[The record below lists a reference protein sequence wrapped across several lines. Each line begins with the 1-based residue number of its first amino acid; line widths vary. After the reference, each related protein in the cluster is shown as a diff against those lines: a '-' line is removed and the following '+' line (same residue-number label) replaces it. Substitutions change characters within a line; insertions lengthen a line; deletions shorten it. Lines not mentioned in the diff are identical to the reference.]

1 VAFPGSVSR
10 YTTANGTSFSC
21 PLTAGVVALLLQVNP
36 TASPEDVAGVLRATA
51 SKAGAPDNLLGWG
64 IVNAQ
69 AAASAWMPAG
79 ASR

>member
-1 VAFPGSVSR
+1 
-10 YTTANGTSFSC
+10 
-21 PLTAGVVALLLQVNP
+21 VVALLLQVNP